1 MDTAYEVSK
10 VNSPGYMVFYNKTI
24 SEAASRIH
32 PGRGA
37 FLSLLFYAQWGLVL
51 QVTTLEYNYELTY
64 GQVRRKINLSCPILT
79 VFLDCVF
86 AFIPAHC
93 RRMPQARFPGAS
105 PADSSLP
112 SSRIFPA
119 VAQPIQETIER

>member
-1 MDTAYEVSK
+1 MRLVR
-10 VNSPGYMVFYNKTI
+10 NNLPGYVVFYNKTI

-37 FLSLLFYAQWGLVL
+37 FQSALFYAQWGLVL
-51 QVTTLEYNYELTY
+51 RVTTLEPYYELTY
-64 GQVRRKINLSCPILT
+64 GQARTKINLSCPVLT
-79 VFLDCVF
+79 VILDCVF

-105 PADSSLP
+105 PADFSLP
-112 SSRIFPA
+112 SSRNFPA
-119 VAQPIQETIER
+119 VAPEPIQETIE

>member
-1 MDTAYEVSK
+1 
-10 VNSPGYMVFYNKTI
+10 MVFYNKTI

-37 FLSLLFYAQWGLVL
+37 FLSALFYAQWGLVL
-51 QVTTLEYNYELTY
+51 GVTTLEPDYKLTY
-64 GQVRRKINLSCPILT
+64 GQARRKINPSCPVLT

-93 RRMPQARFPGAS
+93 RRMPQVRFPGAL
-105 PADSSLP
+105 PADLSVH

-119 VAQPIQETIER
+119 VAQPIQETVER